1 VARSAVRLYDRRMKQ
16 YDAIVI
22 GGGLVG
28 SAIAYGLARE
38 GLDTA
43 LIDEGDVAFRAS
55 RGNFGL
61 VWVQAKGLGAP
72 HYQRWTRLS
81 AEEWPRL
88 AAELG
93 ERTGVAVGLE
103 QPGGVQLCLGEEEF
117 AARRDMMEQMRVEAG
132 NFGFDYRMLDRDE
145 LSDILPGLGPK
156 VTGGSWTPY
165 DGHVNSLYLL
175 HALHKGF
182 VNRRGTYIPNRTID
196 YAGAHPN
203 DFRLGSGADEIAS
216 PRIVLAAG
224 LGNAK
229 LAPLFGLSAPV
240 RPQRGQILVTERTE
254 RVWPVP
260 IGSLRQTLEGSIML
274 GSSEEEVGFD
284 TGQKPEVMQEIA
296 RRAVETFPFLAELQI
311 VRAWAALRVMPP
323 DGKPIYDESE
333 KFPGAFTANCHSGVT
348 LAGAHAN
355 AFAPMVAA
363 GALDPMMV
371 PFSARRFD
379 VPAAA

>member
-1 VARSAVRLYDRRMKQ
+1 MQRF
-16 YDAIVI
+16 DAIVI

-38 GLDTA
+38 NLKTT

-61 VWVQAKGLGAP
+61 VWVQSKGLGAP

-81 AEEWPRL
+81 AEEWPKL

-93 ERTGVAVGLE
+93 ARTGVDVGLE
-103 QPGGVQLCLGEEEF
+103 QPGGVQLCLGDEEYAE
-117 AARRDMMEQMRVEAG
+117 RRAMMEQMREEAG
-132 NFGFDYRMLDRDE
+132 NFGFDYRMLDRAE
-145 LSDILPGLGPK
+145 LADILPGLGPA

-165 DGHVNSLYLL
+165 DGHANSLYLL

-182 VNRRGTYIPNRTID
+182 VERGGAYIPNRTID
-196 YAGAHPN
+196 YAAAQPH
-203 DFRLGSGADEIAS
+203 DFRLGSGADEIAA
-216 PRIVLAAG
+216 PKIVLAAG
-224 LGNAK
+224 LGNAA
-229 LAPLFGLSAPV
+229 LAPLFGLDAPV

-254 RVWPVP
+254 RIWPIP
-260 IGSLRQTLEGSIML
+260 IGSLRQTLEGSIMI

-284 TGQKPEVMQEIA
+284 TGQKPEVMATIA
-296 RRAVETFPFLAELQI
+296 ERAVRTFPWLAELQI
-311 VRAWAALRVMPP
+311 VRAWSALRVMPP

-333 KFPGAFTANCHSGVT
+333 QFPGAFTANCHSGVT

-363 GALDPMMV
+363 GALDPMMM
-371 PFSARRFD
+371 PFSAKRFD
-379 VPAAA
+379 VPQAA